1 MSDFA
6 KNRLQ
11 EGIAKQK
18 TLHLRLGLTLPL
30 AHRDRRD
37 DPVGLLLKQQLCASL
52 NSI

>member
-18 TLHLRLGLTLPL
+18 TLHLRLGFKL
-30 AHRDRRD
+30 DI
-37 DPVGLLLKQQLCASL
+37 AS
-52 NSI
+52 STQG